1 MARRCARFVLLE
13 PSKVGSQHITL
24 LEGYLRALL
33 AIDTPSMGY
42 SLVYRA
48 DPSSHAA
55 LDAEVKARVPL
66 DPIRVLNPEN
76 RRWVRKVAQEVGA
89 VFSAMDGMGPDDRLL
104 VTCLSSPSLLI
115 VELVAR
121 VLGFGGRD
129 VTVVLHGEVE
139 ALFDASCRSPRSW
152 GFWSWRWSRLRR
164 ADSPLSLAVIADFI
178 RAGLALLDPGKFG
191 GDAIRVLPFP
201 ITPFRGHSA
210 EVPERHLAAFIG
222 YRTRFKDFDRFQA
235 IASAAGP
242 DLRFAAIGGGVVDE
256 QGMGK
261 QGEGERPFRP
271 QLGFLGEVAEAS
283 VAIFPYAQGYTAAMS
298 AAALDALSTGVHI
311 VATRR
316 PCFIA
321 LHDLFGADHVTLFD
335 TDAELLALL
344 ADRPRLDRLRAG
356 AAARRAGLARS
367 PFGPAA
373 AEDAFRAMLAPA
385 SRAHGHEPQREAA

>member
-1 MARRCARFVLLE
+1 MARQRARFILLE
-13 PSKVGSQHITL
+13 PSKVGPQHITL

-33 AIDTPSMGY
+33 ALDTRSMGY

-55 LDAEVKARVPL
+55 LGAEVRARVPL
-66 DPIRVLNPEN
+66 DPIRVINPED

-89 VFSAMDGMGPDDRLL
+89 VLSAMDGMGPDDRLL
-104 VTCLSSPSLLI
+104 ITCLSSPSLLI

-121 VLGFGGRD
+121 LLGFGGRN

-139 ALFDASCRSPRSW
+139 ALFDSSCRSPRSW
-152 GFWSWRWSRLRR
+152 GFWSWRWAQLRR

-178 RAGLALLDPGKFG
+178 RAGLAGLDPSKFG

-201 ITPFRGHSA
+201 ITPFEGHGGSA
-210 EVPERHLAAFIG
+210 PERHLAAFIG

-235 IASAAGP
+235 IAAAAGP
-242 DLRFAAIGGGVVDE
+242 EVRFAAIGGGVVDE
-256 QGMGK
+256 QGT
-261 QGEGERPFRP
+261 GERPFRP
-271 QLGFLGEVAEAS
+271 DLGFMGEVAEAS
-283 VAIFPYAQGYTAAMS
+283 VAIFPYSQGYTAAMS

-321 LHDLFGADHVTLFD
+321 LHAVFGPEHVTLFD
-335 TDAELLALL
+335 EDAEVLSLL

-356 AAARRAGLARS
+356 AESRRAGLARS
-367 PFGPAA
+367 PFGPSA
-373 AEDAFRAMLAPA
+373 AEEAFRAMLAPD
-385 SRAHGHEPQREAA
+385 SRPHLREPQREAA